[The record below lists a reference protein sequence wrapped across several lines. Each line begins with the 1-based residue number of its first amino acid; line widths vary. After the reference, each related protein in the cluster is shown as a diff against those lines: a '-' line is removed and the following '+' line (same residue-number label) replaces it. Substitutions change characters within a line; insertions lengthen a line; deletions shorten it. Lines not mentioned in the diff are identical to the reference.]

1 MKFFTDL
8 SDAGCEACSMC
19 VQNLRGMIVNNSYN
33 VNETDVKVHS
43 LKELTDFNEPMVAVS
58 SSLRQAKAEREQFY
72 SRISAGNQLY
82 QGLITSHVPETN
94 NSLKELSVRARD
106 LSNFAN
112 EAATN
117 TTKILQDITY
127 EKEAT
132 LSARQYVTCK
142 SFEQFKSLFHLLMEQ

>member
-1 MKFFTDL
+1 
-8 SDAGCEACSMC
+8 MC